1 MTLKSD
7 PKFEE
12 KLTCGLEIDMGN
24 FTRSFES
31 VKIWTLM
38 GSFCQKQKTFELKI
52 YTTMENDA
60 KFEEGLT

>member
-12 KLTCGLEIDMGN
+12 KLTCGLENDMGN

-60 KFEEGLT
+60 KFEEELT